1 MIRGIMIKKLSILCL
16 SILFCGSV
24 AWAADSAGNRK
35 DQTVRLGMKTGIHL
49 FYLVSTPFVLEFPGE
64 DFTFGLVYGSGDFT
78 TTQTS
83 TTYTGAS
90 SSSVTVTDTWKFS
103 TSELTGRYYIGNSF
117 NIPFGV
123 AMYNIHKDDF
133 RYQDLDKTSSTYREI
148 TYWDLDY
155 KITQLNLGIGNEWT
169 YDWGGYLGID
179 WFQGG
184 AKLSE
189 KASATLVSGT
199 ESSTSKAKAETTSTE
214 VQAFAGV
221 LIFTF
226 GFGF

>member
-1 MIRGIMIKKLSILCL
+1 MIRKLSILCL

-35 DQTVRLGMKTGIHL
+35 DQTVRLGMKTGLHV

-83 TTYTGAS
+83 TSYS
-90 SSSVTVTDTWKFS
+90 SSSGGYSSVTVTDTWKFT
-103 TSELTGRYYIGNSF
+103 TSELTGRFYVGNSF

-123 AMYNIHKDDF
+123 AMYNIH
-133 RYQDLDKTSSTYREI
+133 LDEWKYLNTTWE
-148 TYWDLDY
+148 LDY
-155 KITQLNLGIGNEWT
+155 TATQFNLGIGNEWT

-184 AKLSE
+184 SKLSD
-189 KASATLVSGT
+189 KITVTLKDGT
-199 ESSTSKAKAETTSTE
+199 EDTASKTSAEKQSTDIS
-214 VQAFAGV
+214 AFAGV

>member
-1 MIRGIMIKKLSILCL
+1 MIRKLSILCL

-35 DQTVRLGMKTGIHL
+35 DQTVRLGMKTGVHL
-49 FYLVSTPFVLEFPGE
+49 FYLVTTPFVLEFPGE

-83 TTYTGAS
+83 TTYSGS
-90 SSSVTVTDTWKFS
+90 STRESVTVTETWTFS

-123 AMYNIHKDDF
+123 AMYNLHKDDWKHS
-133 RYQDLDKTSSTYREI
+133 DGTT
-148 TYWDLDY
+148 WDLDY
-155 KITQLNLGIGNEWT
+155 TMTQLNLGIGNEWT

-184 AKLSE
+184 AKLSD
-189 KASATLVSGT
+189 KVSVKQTSGSV
-199 ESSTSKAKAETTSTE
+199 SSTSQTSAEKESTDIS
-214 VQAFAGV
+214 AFAGV

>member
-1 MIRGIMIKKLSILCL
+1 MIRGIMIRKLSILCL

-35 DQTVRLGMKTGIHL
+35 DQTVRLGMKTGLHV

-64 DFTFGLVYGSGDFT
+64 DFTFGLVYGSGDLT

-83 TTYTGAS
+83 TTYSGGGY
-90 SSSVTVTDTWKFS
+90 SSVTVTDTWKFT
-103 TSELTGRYYIGNSF
+103 TSELTGRYYVGNSF

-123 AMYNIHKDDF
+123 AMYNIHKDDWM
-133 RYQDLDKTSSTYREI
+133 YTDGTI
-148 TYWDLDY
+148 WDLDY
-155 KITQLNLGIGNEWT
+155 KMTQLNLGIGNEWT

-184 AKLSE
+184 SKLSD
-189 KASATLVSGT
+189 KVSVKQKSGSV
-199 ESSTSKAKAETTSTE
+199 SSTSKTGAEKESTDIS
-214 VQAFAGV
+214 AFAGV

>member
-1 MIRGIMIKKLSILCL
+1 MIRKLSILCL

-35 DQTVRLGMKTGIHL
+35 DQTVRLGMKSGLHVM
-49 FYLVSTPFVLEFPGE
+49 YYVSSPFVLEFPGE

-83 TTYTGAS
+83 TTYSGGGY
-90 SSSVTVTDTWKFS
+90 SSVTVTDTWKFT

-123 AMYNIHKDDF
+123 AMYNIHKDDWM
-133 RYQDLDKTSSTYREI
+133 YTDGTI
-148 TYWDLDY
+148 WDLDY
-155 KITQLNLGIGNEWT
+155 KMTQLNLGIGNEWT

-184 AKLSE
+184 SKLSD
-189 KASATLVSGT
+189 KVSVKQKSGSV
-199 ESSTSKAKAETTSTE
+199 SSTSKTGAEKESTDIS
-214 VQAFAGV
+214 AFAGV

>member
-1 MIRGIMIKKLSILCL
+1 MIRGIMIRKLSILCL

-35 DQTVRLGMKTGIHL
+35 DQTVRLGMKTGLHV

-83 TTYTGAS
+83 TSYS
-90 SSSVTVTDTWKFS
+90 SSSGGYSSVTVTDTWKFT

-123 AMYNIHKDDF
+123 AMYNIH
-133 RYQDLDKTSSTYREI
+133 LDEWKYLNTTWE
-148 TYWDLDY
+148 LDY
-155 KITQLNLGIGNEWT
+155 TATQLNLGIGNEWT

-184 AKLSE
+184 SKLSD
-189 KASATLVSGT
+189 KITVTLKDGT
-199 ESSTSKAKAETTSTE
+199 EDTASKTSAEKQSTDIS
-214 VQAFAGV
+214 AFAGV

>member
-1 MIRGIMIKKLSILCL
+1 MIRKLSILCL

-24 AWAADSAGNRK
+24 VWAADSAGNRK
-35 DQTVRLGMKTGIHL
+35 DQMVRLGIKTGIHP
-49 FYLVSTPFVLEFPGE
+49 FYFVTAPFVLEFPGE
-64 DFTFGLVYGSGDFT
+64 DWTFGLVYGSGDFT

-90 SSSVTVTDTWKFS
+90 SSSVTVTETWEFN
-103 TSELTGRYYIGNSF
+103 TSEITGRYYIGNSF

-123 AMYNIHKDDF
+123 AMYNIHMEDWEYTDG
-133 RYQDLDKTSSTYREI
+133 TT
-148 TYWDLDY
+148 WDLDY

-179 WFQGG
+179 WFQAGS
-184 AKLSE
+184 KLSD
-189 KASATLVSGT
+189 KVSVKQTSGS
-199 ESSTSKAKAETTSTE
+199 ESSTSKTSAEKESTD
-214 VQAFAGV
+214 VNAFAGV

>member
-1 MIRGIMIKKLSILCL
+1 
-16 SILFCGSV
+16 V

-35 DQTVRLGMKTGIHL
+35 DQTVRLGMKTGLHV

-83 TTYTGAS
+83 TSYS
-90 SSSVTVTDTWKFS
+90 SSSGGYSSVTVTDTWKFT

-123 AMYNIHKDDF
+123 AMYNIH
-133 RYQDLDKTSSTYREI
+133 LDEWKYLNTTWE
-148 TYWDLDY
+148 LDY
-155 KITQLNLGIGNEWT
+155 TATQLNLGIGNEWT

-184 AKLSE
+184 SKLSD
-189 KASATLVSGT
+189 KITVTLKDGT
-199 ESSTSKAKAETTSTE
+199 EDTASKKSAEKQSTDMS
-214 VQAFAGV
+214 AFAGA

>member
-1 MIRGIMIKKLSILCL
+1 MIRKLSILCL

-35 DQTVRLGMKTGIHL
+35 DQTVRLGMKTGVHL
-49 FYLVSTPFVLEFPGE
+49 FYLVSAPFVLEFPGE
-64 DFTFGLVYGSGDFT
+64 DWTFGLVYGSGDFT

-90 SSSVTVTDTWKFS
+90 SSSVTVTDTWEFN
-103 TSELTGRYYIGNSF
+103 TSEITGRYYIGNSF

-123 AMYNIHKDDF
+123 AMYNLHDDNWE
-133 RYQDLDKTSSTYREI
+133 YSSTASYE
-148 TYWDLDY
+148 LDY
-155 KITQLNLGIGNEWT
+155 SITQFNIGIGNDWT
-169 YDWGGYLGID
+169 FDWGGYIAAD
-179 WFQGG
+179 WIQGG

-221 LIFTF
+221 LIATF

>member
-1 MIRGIMIKKLSILCL
+1 MIRKLSILCL

-35 DQTVRLGMKTGIHL
+35 DQTVRLGIKTGIHL
-49 FYLVSTPFVLEFPGE
+49 FYLISTPFVLEFPGE
-64 DFTFGLVYGSGDFT
+64 DFTFGLVYGSGDLET
-78 TTQTS
+78 TTSSSTYSSGTWTTQTYTDVITFS
-83 TTYTGAS
+83 TT
-90 SSSVTVTDTWKFS
+90 
-103 TSELTGRYYIGNSF
+103 ELTGRYYIGNSF

-123 AMYNIHKDDF
+123 AMYNIHKDDWK
-133 RYQDLDKTSSTYREI
+133 YTDGTT
-148 TYWDLDY
+148 WDLDY

-179 WFQGG
+179 WFQAGS
-184 AKLSE
+184 KLSD
-189 KASATLVSGT
+189 KVSVKQTSGS
-199 ESSTSKAKAETTSTE
+199 ESSTSKTSAEKESTD
-214 VQAFAGV
+214 VNAFAGV

>member
-1 MIRGIMIKKLSILCL
+1 MIRKLSILCL

-35 DQTVRLGMKTGIHL
+35 DQMVRLGIKTGIHP
-49 FYLVSTPFVLEFPGE
+49 FYFVTAPFVLEFPGE
-64 DFTFGLVYGSGDFT
+64 DWTFGLVYGSGDFT

-90 SSSVTVTDTWKFS
+90 SSSVTVTETWEFN
-103 TSELTGRYYIGNSF
+103 TSEITGRYYIGNSF

-123 AMYNIHKDDF
+123 AMYNIHKDDWK
-133 RYQDLDKTSSTYREI
+133 YTDGTT
-148 TYWDLDY
+148 WDLDY

-179 WFQGG
+179 WFQAG
-184 AKLSE
+184 AKLSD
-189 KASATLVSGT
+189 KVSVKQTSGS
-199 ESSTSKAKAETTSTE
+199 ESSTSKTSAEKESTD
-214 VQAFAGV
+214 VSAFAGV

>member
-1 MIRGIMIKKLSILCL
+1 MIRGIMIRKLSILCL

-35 DQTVRLGMKTGIHL
+35 DQTVRLGMKTGLHV

-64 DFTFGLVYGSGDFT
+64 DFTFGLVYGSGDLT

-83 TTYTGAS
+83 TTYSGGGY
-90 SSSVTVTDTWKFS
+90 SSVTVTDTWKFT

-123 AMYNIHKDDF
+123 AMYNLHDDNWE
-133 RYQDLDKTSSTYREI
+133 YSSTAAYE
-148 TYWDLDY
+148 LDY
-155 KITQLNLGIGNEWT
+155 SITQFNVGLGNDWT
-169 YDWGGYLGID
+169 FDWGGYIAAD
-179 WFQGG
+179 WIQGG

-214 VQAFAGV
+214 VQAFAGA
-221 LIFTF
+221 LIVTF

>member
-1 MIRGIMIKKLSILCL
+1 MIRKLSILCL

-35 DQTVRLGMKTGIHL
+35 DQMVRLGIKTGIHP
-49 FYLVSTPFVLEFPGE
+49 FYFVTAPFVLEFPGE
-64 DFTFGLVYGSGDFT
+64 DWTFGLVYGSGDFT

-90 SSSVTVTDTWKFS
+90 SSSVTVTETWEFK
-103 TSELTGRYYIGNSF
+103 TSEITGRYYIGNSF

-123 AMYNIHKDDF
+123 AMYNIHKDDWK
-133 RYQDLDKTSSTYREI
+133 YTDGTT
-148 TYWDLDY
+148 WDLDY

-169 YDWGGYLGID
+169 YDWGGYLGVD
-179 WFQGG
+179 WFQAG
-184 AKLSE
+184 AKLSD
-189 KASATLVSGT
+189 KVSVKQTSGS
-199 ESSTSKAKAETTSTE
+199 ESSTSKTSAEKESTD
-214 VQAFAGV
+214 VSAFAGV

>member
-1 MIRGIMIKKLSILCL
+1 MIRGIMVKKLSILCL

-35 DQTVRLGMKTGIHL
+35 DQTVRLGMKTGLHV

-83 TTYTGAS
+83 TSYS
-90 SSSVTVTDTWKFS
+90 SSSGGYSSVTVTDTWKFT

-123 AMYNIHKDDF
+123 AMYNIH
-133 RYQDLDKTSSTYREI
+133 LDEWKYLNTTWE
-148 TYWDLDY
+148 LDY
-155 KITQLNLGIGNEWT
+155 TATQLNLGIGNEWT

-184 AKLSE
+184 SKLSD
-189 KASATLVSGT
+189 KITVTLKDGT
-199 ESSTSKAKAETTSTE
+199 EDTASKTSAEKQSTDLS
-214 VQAFAGV
+214 AFAGV

>member
-1 MIRGIMIKKLSILCL
+1 MIRKLSILCL

-35 DQTVRLGMKTGIHL
+35 DQTVRLGMKTGLHV

-83 TTYTGAS
+83 TSYS
-90 SSSVTVTDTWKFS
+90 SSSGGYSSVTVTDTWKFT

-123 AMYNIHKDDF
+123 AMYNIH
-133 RYQDLDKTSSTYREI
+133 LDEWKYLNTTWE
-148 TYWDLDY
+148 LDY
-155 KITQLNLGIGNEWT
+155 TATQFNLGIGNEWT

-184 AKLSE
+184 SKLSD
-189 KASATLVSGT
+189 KITVTLKDGT
-199 ESSTSKAKAETTSTE
+199 EDTASKTSAEKQSTDIS
-214 VQAFAGV
+214 AFAGV

>member
-1 MIRGIMIKKLSILCL
+1 MIRKLSILCL

-35 DQTVRLGMKTGIHL
+35 DQMVRLGIKTGIHP
-49 FYLVSTPFVLEFPGE
+49 FYFVTAPFVLEFPGE
-64 DFTFGLVYGSGDFT
+64 DWTFGLVYGSGDFT

-90 SSSVTVTDTWKFS
+90 SSSVTVTETWEFK
-103 TSELTGRYYIGNSF
+103 TSEITGRYYIGNSF

-123 AMYNIHKDDF
+123 AMYSIHKDDWK
-133 RYQDLDKTSSTYREI
+133 YTDGTT
-148 TYWDLDY
+148 WDLDY

-179 WFQGG
+179 WFQAGS
-184 AKLSE
+184 KLSD
-189 KASATLVSGT
+189 KVSVKQTSGS
-199 ESSTSKAKAETTSTE
+199 ESSTSKTGAEKESTD
-214 VQAFAGV
+214 VSAFAGA

>member
-1 MIRGIMIKKLSILCL
+1 MIRGIMIRKLSILCL

-35 DQTVRLGMKTGIHL
+35 DQTVRLGMKTGLHV

-83 TTYTGAS
+83 TSYS
-90 SSSVTVTDTWKFS
+90 SSSGGYSSVTVTDTWKFT
-103 TSELTGRYYIGNSF
+103 TSELTGRFYVGNSF
-117 NIPFGV
+117 SIPFGV
-123 AMYNIHKDDF
+123 AMYNIH
-133 RYQDLDKTSSTYREI
+133 LDEWKYLNTTWE
-148 TYWDLDY
+148 LDY
-155 KITQLNLGIGNEWT
+155 TATQFNLGIGNEWT

-179 WFQGG
+179 WYQGG
-184 AKLSE
+184 SKMSD
-189 KASATLVSGT
+189 KITVTLKDGT
-199 ESSTSKAKAETTSTE
+199 EDTASKTSAEKQSTDIS
-214 VQAFAGV
+214 AFAGV

>member
-1 MIRGIMIKKLSILCL
+1 MIREIMIRKLSILCL

-35 DQTVRLGMKTGIHL
+35 DQTVRLGMKTGLHV
-49 FYLVSTPFVLEFPGE
+49 FYAITSPFVLEFPGE
-64 DFTFGLVYGSGDFT
+64 DWTFGLVYGSGDFT

-83 TTYTGAS
+83 TTYSGGGY
-90 SSSVTVTDTWKFS
+90 SSVTVTDTWKFS

-123 AMYNIHKDDF
+123 AMYNIHKDDWK
-133 RYQDLDKTSSTYREI
+133 YTSSSTGNV
-148 TYWDLDY
+148 TTWDLDY
-155 KITQLNLGIGNEWT
+155 KITQLNIGIGNEWT

-184 AKLSE
+184 SKLSD
-189 KASATLVSGT
+189 KVSVKLKSGT
-199 ESSTSKAKAETTSTE
+199 VDSGSQTGAEKESTDVS
-214 VQAFAGV
+214 AFAGV

>member
-1 MIRGIMIKKLSILCL
+1 MIRKLSILCL

-35 DQTVRLGMKTGIHL
+35 DQTVRLGIKTGIHL
-49 FYLVSTPFVLEFPGE
+49 FYLISTPFVLEFPGE
-64 DFTFGLVYGSGDFT
+64 DFTFGLVYGSGDLT

-83 TTYTGAS
+83 TTYSGS
-90 SSSVTVTDTWKFS
+90 STRESVTVTETWTFS

-123 AMYNIHKDDF
+123 AMYNLHKDDWKHS
-133 RYQDLDKTSSTYREI
+133 DGTT
-148 TYWDLDY
+148 WDLDY
-155 KITQLNLGIGNEWT
+155 TMTQLNFGIGNEWT
-169 YDWGGYLGID
+169 YDWGGYLGVD

-184 AKLSE
+184 AKLSD
-189 KASATLVSGT
+189 KVSVKQTSGSV
-199 ESSTSKAKAETTSTE
+199 SSTSQTSAEKESTDIS
-214 VQAFAGV
+214 AFAGA

>member
-1 MIRGIMIKKLSILCL
+1 MIRKLSILCL

-35 DQTVRLGMKTGIHL
+35 DQTVRLGMKTGLHV
-49 FYLVSTPFVLEFPGE
+49 FYFVSTPFVLEFPGE

-83 TTYTGAS
+83 TTYSGS
-90 SSSVTVTDTWKFS
+90 STRESVTVTETWTFS

-123 AMYNIHKDDF
+123 AMYNLHKDDWKHS
-133 RYQDLDKTSSTYREI
+133 DGTT
-148 TYWDLDY
+148 WDLDY
-155 KITQLNLGIGNEWT
+155 TMTQLNFGIGNEWT
-169 YDWGGYLGID
+169 YDWGGYLGVD

-184 AKLSE
+184 AKLSD
-189 KASATLVSGT
+189 KVSVKQTSGSV
-199 ESSTSKAKAETTSTE
+199 SSTSQTSAEKESTD
-214 VQAFAGV
+214 VSAFAGV

>member
-1 MIRGIMIKKLSILCL
+1 MIRKLSILCL

-35 DQTVRLGMKTGIHL
+35 DQTVRLGMKTGIHV
-49 FYLVSTPFVLEFPGE
+49 FYLVTSPFVLEFPGE
-64 DFTFGLVYGSGDFT
+64 DWTFGLVYGSGDLT

-83 TTYTGAS
+83 TTYGAS
-90 SSSVTVTDTWKFS
+90 ATSVTVTDTWKFS
-103 TSELTGRYYIGNSF
+103 TSEITGRYYIGNSF

-123 AMYNIHKDDF
+123 AMYNIHKDDWK
-133 RYQDLDKTSSTYREI
+133 YTDGTT
-148 TYWDLDY
+148 WDLDY

-179 WFQGG
+179 WFQAG
-184 AKLSE
+184 AKLSD
-189 KASATLVSGT
+189 KVSVKQTSGSV
-199 ESSTSKAKAETTSTE
+199 SSTSQTGAEKESTD
-214 VQAFAGV
+214 VSAFAGV

>member
-1 MIRGIMIKKLSILCL
+1 MIRKLSILCL

-35 DQTVRLGMKTGIHL
+35 DQTVRLGKKSGLHL
-49 FYLVSTPFVLEFPGE
+49 MYLVSAPFVLEFPGE
-64 DFTFGLVYGSGDFT
+64 DFTFGLVYGSGDLQATTSSTTGSSSSGYATQTHTDVLTFT
-78 TTQTS
+78 TT
-83 TTYTGAS
+83 
-90 SSSVTVTDTWKFS
+90 
-103 TSELTGRYYIGNSF
+103 ELTGRYYIGNSF

-123 AMYNIHKDDF
+123 AMYNLHDDNWE
-133 RYQDLDKTSSTYREI
+133 YSSTA
-148 TYWDLDY
+148 TYELDY
-155 KITQLNLGIGNEWT
+155 TITQFNVGIGNDWT
-169 YDWGGYLGID
+169 FDWGGYIAAD
-179 WFQGG
+179 WIQGG

-221 LIFTF
+221 FIFTF

>member
-1 MIRGIMIKKLSILCL
+1 MIRKLSILCL
-16 SILFCGSV
+16 SILFCGSG

-35 DQTVRLGMKTGIHL
+35 DQMVRLGMKTGVHV

-64 DFTFGLVYGSGDFT
+64 DFTFGLVYGSGKLE

-83 TTYTGAS
+83 TTYTS
-90 SSSVTVTDTWKFS
+90 STEYSTKTITDTWKFN
-103 TSELTGRYYIGNSF
+103 TAEITGRYYIGNSF

-123 AMYNIHKDDF
+123 AMYNIHRDDWKHS
-133 RYQDLDKTSSTYREI
+133 DGTT
-148 TYWDLDY
+148 WDLDY
-155 KITQLNLGIGNEWT
+155 KMTQFNLGIGNEWT

-184 AKLSE
+184 SKLSDKITVKLKSGKVSSGAQTGAE
-189 KASATLVSGT
+189 KESTDVS
-199 ESSTSKAKAETTSTE
+199 
-214 VQAFAGV
+214 AFAGV

>member
-1 MIRGIMIKKLSILCL
+1 MIRGIMIRKLSILCL

-35 DQTVRLGMKTGIHL
+35 DQTVRLGMKTGLHV

-64 DFTFGLVYGSGDFT
+64 DFTLGLVYGSGDFT

-83 TTYTGAS
+83 TTYSSGAY
-90 SSSVTVTDTWKFS
+90 SSVTVTDTWKFT

-123 AMYNIHKDDF
+123 AMYNLHMDDWKHS
-133 RYQDLDKTSSTYREI
+133 DGTT
-148 TYWDLDY
+148 WDLDY
-155 KITQLNLGIGNEWT
+155 TMTQLNYGIGNEWT

-179 WFQGG
+179 WFQSGS
-184 AKLSE
+184 KLSD
-189 KASATLVSGT
+189 KVSVKQTSGSV
-199 ESSTSKAKAETTSTE
+199 SSTSKTGAEKESTD
-214 VQAFAGV
+214 VSAFAGV

>member
-1 MIRGIMIKKLSILCL
+1 MIRKLSILCL

-49 FYLVSTPFVLEFPGE
+49 FYLISTPFVLEFPGE
-64 DFTFGLVYGSGDFT
+64 DFTLGLVYGSGDLQATTTSSSNSSSGYATQTYTDVLTFT
-78 TTQTS
+78 TT
-83 TTYTGAS
+83 
-90 SSSVTVTDTWKFS
+90 
-103 TSELTGRYYIGNSF
+103 ELTGRYYIGNSF

-123 AMYNIHKDDF
+123 AMYNLHDDNWE
-133 RYQDLDKTSSTYREI
+133 YSSTASYE
-148 TYWDLDY
+148 LDY
-155 KITQLNLGIGNEWT
+155 TITQFNVGIGNEWT

-184 AKLSE
+184 AKLSD
-189 KASATLVSGT
+189 KVSVKHKTGT
-199 ESSTSKAKAETTSTE
+199 ISDTSKKGAEKESTDISG
-214 VQAFAGV
+214 FAGV

>member
-1 MIRGIMIKKLSILCL
+1 MIRGIMIRKLSILWL

-35 DQTVRLGMKTGIHL
+35 DQIVRLGIKTGIHP
-49 FYLVSTPFVLEFPGE
+49 FYFVTAPFVLEFPGE
-64 DFTFGLVYGSGDFT
+64 DWTFGLVYGSGDFT

-83 TTYTGAS
+83 TTYTGNT
-90 SSSVTVTDTWKFS
+90 SSSVTVTETWEFN
-103 TSELTGRYYIGNSF
+103 TSEITGRYYIGNSF

-123 AMYNIHKDDF
+123 AMYNIHKDDWK
-133 RYQDLDKTSSTYREI
+133 YTDGTT
-148 TYWDLDY
+148 WDLDY

-179 WFQGG
+179 WFQAGS
-184 AKLSE
+184 KLSD
-189 KASATLVSGT
+189 KVSVKQTSGS
-199 ESSTSKAKAETTSTE
+199 ESSTSKTSAEKESTD
-214 VQAFAGV
+214 VSAFAGA